1 MKQILVDLCERG
13 VVPDSVTRA
22 GMRRLIGGRL
32 NQESGQDAAARLEA
46 FTKAIQEGPI
56 AIATEDANNQHYMV
70 PDRFFVEALG
80 PRLKYSSCLYGP
92 GVTDL
97 AQAEEAMLAETV
109 KRAEIADD
117 MDILELGCG
126 WGSLSLYMAEHFPNA
141 RIWAVS
147 NSSSQREYIEGVAAR
162 KGFENLT
169 VITADVAE
177 LSMDRQFDRVVSVEM
192 FEHMRNYQALL
203 SNIST
208 WLRDDGKLFVHIFC
222 HRAHGYT
229 FEINEGTDWMA
240 ENFFTGGIMPSFD
253 IFDRVESPMQ
263 LSQAWWINGQ
273 HYERTLNGWLEKL
286 DERKPQVEKLFMD
299 HYGESLG
306 AARRRVQK
314 WRMFFMASAELFG
327 FDEGSEWGVGHYLL
341 EKGQGQ

>member
-1 MKQILVDLCERG
+1 MKQFLVDLCERG
-13 VVPDSVTRA
+13 MVPDSVTRA

-32 NQESGQDAAARLEA
+32 EQEQAGDAAARLAA
-46 FTKAIQEGPI
+46 FTAAIQQGPI

-70 PDRFFVEALG
+70 PDAFFHEVLG

-92 GVTDL
+92 GVRDL
-97 AQAEEAMLAETV
+97 AAAEEAMLAETV
-109 KRAEIADD
+109 KRAELADG

-126 WGSLSLYMAEHFPNA
+126 WGSLSLYMAEHFPKA

-147 NSSSQREYIEGVAAR
+147 NSSSQRWSIEAR
-162 KGFENLT
+162 AKERGLDNLT
-169 VITADVAE
+169 VITANVAE
-177 LSMDRQFDRVVSVEM
+177 MSLDRQFDRVVSVEM
-192 FEHMRNYQALL
+192 FEHMRNYRALL
-203 SNIST
+203 EKVAG
-208 WLRDDGKLFVHIFC
+208 WLRDEGKLFVHIFC

-229 FEINEGTDWMA
+229 FEVGEGTDWMA

-253 IFDRVESPMQ
+253 IFDRVDSPLM

-286 DERKPQVEKLFMD
+286 DARRDGVEKLFMD
-299 HYGESLG
+299 HYGESR
-306 AARRRVQK
+306 AAAGRRIQK

-327 FDEGSEWGVGHYLL
+327 FDQGQEWGVGHYLL
-341 EKGQGQ
+341 KKDAG